1 MLTGVKRSFW
11 GYVKAAFN
19 ARPIGMFVPPNW
31 VGLAGFA
38 MLGLLNPGFWLL
50 GAGAELAYLFG
61 LSTSRRF
68 QRLVDGSAIQRERE
82 ARREQ
87 VDRLVSQLDPEDRD
101 RFHELERRC
110 QRIIGDQQSHVGTGG
125 ERTPAP
131 ELELQGEGLARLL
144 WIYLRLLRTRQG
156 IQRVLRES
164 IDLDLTR
171 DREPIDRRL
180 ARLRAALQGDALNPD
195 LRKSMEGQ
203 ADILEQRIARRRETR
218 EKLAFI
224 DHELVRIE
232 EQVELLREQAVAAS
246 DPASVSGRIDAV
258 GRTLGDTQQWIRDQ
272 QQLFGR
278 LDDLTEE
285 PPPLGVSAERVTE

>member
-87 VDRLVSQLDPEDRD
+87 VDRLVMQLDPEDRD
-101 RFHELERRC
+101 L
-110 QRIIGDQQSHVGTGG
+110 QRQIAFTETYQD
-125 ERTPAP
+125 RPKDM
-131 ELELQGEGLARLL
+131 LYR
-144 WIYLRLLRTRQG
+144 IYVKHLPLR
-156 IQRVLRES
+156 
-164 IDLDLTR
+164 
-171 DREPIDRRL
+171 
-180 ARLRAALQGDALNPD
+180 
-195 LRKSMEGQ
+195 
-203 ADILEQRIARRRETR
+203 
-218 EKLAFI
+218 
-224 DHELVRIE
+224 
-232 EQVELLREQAVAAS
+232 
-246 DPASVSGRIDAV
+246 
-258 GRTLGDTQQWIRDQ
+258 
-272 QQLFGR
+272 
-278 LDDLTEE
+278 
-285 PPPLGVSAERVTE
+285 